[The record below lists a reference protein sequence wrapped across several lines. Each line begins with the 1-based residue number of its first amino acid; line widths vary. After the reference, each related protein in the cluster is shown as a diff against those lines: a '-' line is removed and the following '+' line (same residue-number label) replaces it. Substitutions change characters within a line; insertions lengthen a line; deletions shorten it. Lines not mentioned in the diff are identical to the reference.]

1 MIRLAIQSKGR
12 LNEDSLRLL
21 QDIGVRV
28 DDAKRKFLG
37 KADSFPL
44 EVLYL
49 RDDDIPGVVCDGASD
64 IGIVGLNE
72 VRETGADISIK
83 RRRGHPERN
92 AGNRRAGCGRLVLC
106 TPPPVSPSIL
116 FTAGLCGIREVFA
129 VGGVQAIAAMAYAIT
144 CSCSTI

>member
-21 QDIGVRV
+21 REIGINI

-37 KADSFPL
+37 KAADFPL

-49 RDDDIPGVVCDGASD
+49 RDDDIPGVVEGAASD

-72 VRETGADISIK
+72 IAETGADII
-83 RRRGHPERN
+83 
-92 AGNRRAGCGRLVLC
+92 GCK
-106 TPPPVSPSIL
+106 S
-116 FTAGLCGIREVFA
+116 
-129 VGGVQAIAAMAYAIT
+129 
-144 CSCSTI
+144 